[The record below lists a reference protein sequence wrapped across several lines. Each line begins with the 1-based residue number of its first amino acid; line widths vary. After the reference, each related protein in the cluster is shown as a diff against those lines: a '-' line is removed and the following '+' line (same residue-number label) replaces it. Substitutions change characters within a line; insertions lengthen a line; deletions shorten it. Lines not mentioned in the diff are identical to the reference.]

1 MEDIQIHTTV
11 FNCIRLP
18 STRDF
23 AALEFH
29 VLRCFCNEVLDQH
42 DDDDLST
49 DTMEIMMMMMLME
62 VMTMK
67 QKSLS
72 DIRVVVPGKSQWN
85 AAG

>member
-1 MEDIQIHTTV
+1 M
-11 FNCIRLP
+11 
-18 STRDF
+18 
-23 AALEFH
+23 
-29 VLRCFCNEVLDQH
+29 VLDQH

-49 DTMEIMMMMMLME
+49 DTMEIMMMMLME
-62 VMTMK
+62 EMMK

>member
-1 MEDIQIHTTV
+1 M
-11 FNCIRLP
+11 
-18 STRDF
+18 
-23 AALEFH
+23 
-29 VLRCFCNEVLDQH
+29 VLDQH

-49 DTMEIMMMMMLME
+49 DTMEIMMMMLME

>member
-1 MEDIQIHTTV
+1 MEDVQIHTTV
-11 FNCIRLP
+11 FNCIRLL

-23 AALEFH
+23 AVSEFN
-29 VLRCFCNEVLDQH
+29 VLRCYCNVVLDQH

-49 DTMEIMMMMMLME
+49 DTMEVMMMMLME
-62 VMTMK
+62 EMMK